1 MNTLNLYRK
10 RFIPQETVLLK
21 NDIVLYQD
29 VQILITK
36 WRVLKPRADFQ
47 KGFSYYFLK
56 KGYKISKFFKKNDD
70 FVYYYCDIIS
80 TSYEKETNT
89 FVFTD
94 LLADVIVEPNGFVRV
109 LDLGEI
115 SDALDANLISIE
127 TAKMAVCQ
135 LDQLL
140 QLIYSNQL
148 KQTLAP
154 YERYEDNT

>member
-1 MNTLNLYRK
+1 MNTPTLYRK

-21 NDIVLYQD
+21 DDIVLYRD
-29 VQILITK
+29 NQILITK

-47 KGFSYYFLK
+47 KGISYYFLQ
-56 KGYKISKFFKKNDD
+56 KGYKVSKFFKENDD

-80 TSYEKETNT
+80 TSYDKETNT

-94 LLADVIVEPNGFVRV
+94 LLADVIWKPDGLIRV
-109 LDLGEI
+109 LDLSEI
-115 SDALDANLISIE
+115 SDALDENLISIKL
-127 TAKMAVCQ
+127 AKMAIRQ
-135 LDQLL
+135 LDALL

-148 KQTLAP
+148 KETIAP